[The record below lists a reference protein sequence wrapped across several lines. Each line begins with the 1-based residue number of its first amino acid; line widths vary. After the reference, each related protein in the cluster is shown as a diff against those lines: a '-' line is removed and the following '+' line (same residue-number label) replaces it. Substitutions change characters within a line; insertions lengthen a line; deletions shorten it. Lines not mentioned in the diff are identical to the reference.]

1 MGRSPKIPFSSDPI
15 RSSWD
20 ECNLPDFCHEKRIL
34 RLGVESDLKVRRK
47 ESNVKVRT
55 PGKIGLLK
63 AMMFDSEVD
72 RCLVGGG

>member
-20 ECNLPDFCHEKRIL
+20 ECNLPDFCHEKKIL
-34 RLGVESDLKVRRK
+34 RLGVESDL
-47 ESNVKVRT
+47 KVRT

-63 AMMFDSEVD
+63 AMMFDSEDD

>member
-1 MGRSPKIPFSSDPI
+1 MGRVQPSRF
-15 RSSWD
+15 
-20 ECNLPDFCHEKRIL
+20 LPRKEDIAPR
-34 RLGVESDLKVRRK
+34 RGVRPQGKESDLMVRRK

-63 AMMFDSEVD
+63 AMMFDSEDD